1 LSKEKNNLDKP
12 ALEDATVEVDDSQ
25 EAAALE
31 AQRLARV
38 AAQESAAGESASA
51 LPPSSQRGPES
62 SPVPERVR
70 ASPSSLSSGE
80 PLQDGDDFIPIP
92 PPASPSHKSDPI
104 DSSALLEE
112 AKRRFKA
119 RQEIEANRDGI
130 PAEQAYREVIVD
142 KNGMPRQAGSDVQM
156 GRAIRRM
163 RKRAEESLYFFC
175 KGILNRH
182 FLTPAL
188 HKPVCEFLQ
197 TIPPFRKLVLM
208 PREHA
213 KTAIVSG
220 GLPLHIIIQPAA
232 TNIYFPGLEGSECR
246 IMLAGE
252 NLRMAR
258 KNLRVIESTHS
269 ENKLFRALWPH
280 RVWEQPRRQS
290 KAWNQDALIF
300 PRDNEWPDPT
310 LWALGVDGAVT
321 GARPNVMIKDDLVSV
336 EAANSDVVMDSAI
349 EWHRVSRALLDTY
362 EIESGMQSLEF
373 IIGTRW
379 AVFDLYSYIIDN
391 DPSVAVIDEKFHK
404 IIDGDRILW
413 PEKHTK
419 ETIEQLRKEYGSMFY
434 LLYLNS
440 AADPEL
446 TDFDLDMIRE
456 ARLLGDKLIFEED
469 ERDERL
475 RIRYKQRVGQDA
487 PPISIKRGTRMTPD
501 VMRTLALQGGRIRA
515 RSF

>member
-1 LSKEKNNLDKP
+1 
-12 ALEDATVEVDDSQ
+12 
-25 EAAALE
+25 
-31 AQRLARV
+31 
-38 AAQESAAGESASA
+38 
-51 LPPSSQRGPES
+51 
-62 SPVPERVR
+62 
-70 ASPSSLSSGE
+70 
-80 PLQDGDDFIPIP
+80 
-92 PPASPSHKSDPI
+92 
-104 DSSALLEE
+104 
-112 AKRRFKA
+112 
-119 RQEIEANRDGI
+119 
-130 PAEQAYREVIVD
+130 
-142 KNGMPRQAGSDVQM
+142 M
-156 GRAIRRM
+156 GRAIKRM

-373 IIGTRW
+373 IIGCLTSDSLVTMEDGTPRR
-379 AVFDLYSYIIDN
+379 
-391 DPSVAVIDEKFHK
+391 IDEVKV
-404 IIDGDRILW
+404 GDYVWQATEAGFAQRAKVQKVI
-413 PEKHTK
+413 PQGVA
-419 ETIEQLRKEYGSMFY
+419 ETWTVSTTAHDIKATGNHPFLISVGKCDLIGS
-434 LLYLNS
+434 
-440 AADPEL
+440 
-446 TDFDLDMIRE
+446 
-456 ARLLGDKLIFEED
+456 
-469 ERDERL
+469 ER
-475 RIRYKQRVGQDA
+475 
-487 PPISIKRGTRMTPD
+487 TNF
-501 VMRTLALQGGRIRA
+501 ALVI
-515 RSF
+515 